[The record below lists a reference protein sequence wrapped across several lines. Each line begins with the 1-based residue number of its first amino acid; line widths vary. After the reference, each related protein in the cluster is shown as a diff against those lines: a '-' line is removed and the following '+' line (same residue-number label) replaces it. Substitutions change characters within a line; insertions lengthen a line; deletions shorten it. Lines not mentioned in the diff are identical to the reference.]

1 MHTVFIL
8 FTYFSFFF
16 LSVSTIAFDVRD
28 CWVENF
34 SFIFIKFRW
43 PLFAFHLNATAFLVR
58 PTIEWM
64 TIAIFFYFYFSF
76 VFISNILSISYFHL
90 HERFVACLMQT
101 MTAYIMQYW
110 IYVFFFLLSSAARRF
125 VYTLTNIVRTH
136 ALSSISLNII
146 LLLCARPVLT
156 LKSYFIPTKWS
167 MCPIF
172 LCISFHI
179 IYRLRQS
186 DIFHMFSNLMSIE
199 KYMVARARLRTNFKC
214 LSLLVATCRTT
225 DRPIEWDA

>member
-8 FTYFSFFF
+8 FTYFSFFS

-110 IYVFFFLLSSAARRF
+110 IYVFFFFAIVRCSKVCLHTHQYCTDTRTLINFTQYYFITLCAARAHTQILFYSNKMIDVSNFSLYIFSHHLSFASIWHISHVFEFNEHRK
-125 VYTLTNIVRTH
+125 VYGR
-136 ALSSISLNII
+136 
-146 LLLCARPVLT
+146 
-156 LKSYFIPTKWS
+156 
-167 MCPIF
+167 
-172 LCISFHI
+172 
-179 IYRLRQS
+179 
-186 DIFHMFSNLMSIE
+186 
-199 KYMVARARLRTNFKC
+199 ARAPTYKF
-214 LSLLVATCRTT
+214 
-225 DRPIEWDA
+225 